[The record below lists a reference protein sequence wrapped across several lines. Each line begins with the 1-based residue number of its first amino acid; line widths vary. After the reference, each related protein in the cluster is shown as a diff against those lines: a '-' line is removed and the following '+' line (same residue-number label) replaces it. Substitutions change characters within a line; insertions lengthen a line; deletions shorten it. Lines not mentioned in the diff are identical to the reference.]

1 MYNSW
6 QSSDWS
12 GNNGGGNWQKP
23 SDPWQQPGGWCEPNP
38 NYPPKYDDDRNDDGD
53 LGWSGSW
60 GDAGDWSG
68 GWTWPGG
75 DGCCCSFDHR
85 DPWHGGGYGY
95 HEPWHGGGHYGP
107 WQYAFGHLGPWKWG
121 LNPGCGPLPWQL
133 GYEGPPHHGWPHTS
147 DHAELFAMI
156 AELPFYDTDHLAG
169 LLEKMVPVAWS
180 WNGDFSAMAEY
191 YVDHPEELP
200 HFLSQLGKVPHT
212 FNPSGH
218 WWKPGGG
225 QACCLPKPCVEPPE
239 LGFKV
244 FRYNPEAGLLID
256 LNDGVGDF
264 GRGNGDPGHPVPW
277 AQETHDWSLFVGV
290 LNGNPNPHHILPAAF
305 SLFADE
311 LPFAPTLHSSGPEI
325 WRWVNAISP
334 ELTDGQGSAQQ
345 TVGLSTDGGYWQKA
359 FGPEDMEGVLEG
371 QVGIRDMLS
380 FEGYLYAST
389 TNNVVPLYLQGSHE
403 QGTLIRSKSGEP
415 GTWEEVPRGPGAD
428 DDPFDDP
435 TNVAIRTMEKVGS
448 FLVVGTEKSS
458 ALHGPEHGTPE
469 LWTFDG
475 SEWARIEAELEGHA
489 ITEIY
494 ATKDPIFDDI
504 ASLQQGSAEASVP
517 EIEDRVFLQPFAG
530 NWDPDGYNLYTVLPG
545 EGNDDD
551 NGPPSVGDSDKF
563 VVPTEPMPPVIIDVT
578 PTHVRYVGQGP
589 NLPPDQIP
597 DYIVGEP
604 DANGLYDAADF
615 ADVSPF
621 DDESIVK
628 IFQFDPNPND
638 KEPGYL
644 YFGTADLEDGATLM
658 RSQTPNDPKSWE
670 LITADGFLSEFG
682 AAAVNAPDDGLVPAL
697 HGNFAIWS
705 AAVVETRSKL
715 LRETQDDPNKD
726 PGFEDSVLYIGTF
739 NGLKGSGQ
747 ILKSYDGV
755 NFEFVTQDAFGAE
768 NINGFSSMEVIG
780 NEVHF
785 GGASPT
791 TMPDPSD
798 HPYMPDDPFAFDLI

>member
-6 QSSDWS
+6 QSGDWS
-12 GNNGGGNWQKP
+12 GNSGGGDWQKP
-23 SDPWQQPGGWCEPNP
+23 SDHWQQPGGWCEPKP
-38 NYPPKYDDDRNDDGD
+38 NYPPKFNDDRNDDGD

-60 GDAGDWSG
+60 GDTGDWSG
-68 GWTWPGG
+68 GWTLPGG
-75 DGCCCSFDHR
+75 DGCCCSFDQR
-85 DPWHGGGYGY
+85 D
-95 HEPWHGGGHYGP
+95 PWHGGGHYGP
-107 WQYAFGHLGPWKWG
+107 WQYAFGHLGPWNWG

-156 AELPFYDTDHLAG
+156 AELPFHNTDHLAG

-244 FRYNPEAGLLID
+244 FRYIPENGLLID
-256 LNDGVGDF
+256 LNDGIGDL
-264 GRGNGDPGHPVPW
+264 GRGNGDPGHRVPW
-277 AQETHDWSLFVGV
+277 AQEVHDRSLFVGV
-290 LNGNPNPHHILPAAF
+290 LNGNPNPHQTLPAAF
-305 SLFADE
+305 SLFTDE

-325 WRWVNAISP
+325 WQWVNLI
-334 ELTDGQGSAQQ
+334 EVQLTDETVDAQQ
-345 TVGLSTDGGYWQKA
+345 IGLSGDGGYWQKA
-359 FGPEDMEGVLEG
+359 FGPEDLEGVLEG

-380 FEGYLYAST
+380 YEGYLYAST
-389 TNNVVPLYLQGSHE
+389 TNNVVPLYLQASHE

-415 GTWEEVPRGPGAD
+415 GTWEEVPRGPGTD

-435 TNVAIRTMEKVGS
+435 TNVAILTMEKVGG

-458 ALHGPEHGTPE
+458 ALHGPGHGTPE

-494 ATKDPIFDDI
+494 STKDPFFDDI
-504 ASLQQGSAEASVP
+504 ASIRQGSAEAALP
-517 EIEDRVFLQPFAG
+517 EIEDRVFQQPFAG
-530 NWDPDGYNLYTVLPG
+530 NWDPEGYNLYTVLPG
-545 EGNDDD
+545 EGDEDD
-551 NGPPSVGDSDKF
+551 NGTPSLGDADKF
-563 VVPTEPMPPVIIDVT
+563 VVPTEPIPPVIIDVT

-604 DANGLYDAADF
+604 DTNGLYDAADF

-705 AAVVETRSKL
+705 AAVVETQRKF
-715 LRETQDDPNKD
+715 LRETPDDTKTD

-739 NGLKGSGQ
+739 NGLKGAGQ

-791 TMPDPSD
+791 TMPDPTD